1 MYTFQPNLRS
11 ITRIFSAD
19 YAENRRIRKRY
30 NEHFMEINV
39 LAHSGDVSSPGGNAS
54 QPRGTTNR
62 SQTTNQPCSLRCLS
76 LGGIHVST
84 GQWKHVRWPVETFP
98 QASGRQR
105 NVHIL
110 TTEAHKIDSKASV
123 FPTSLARSKEKL
135 TRRFFIFLQ
144 YFCIF

>member
-1 MYTFQPNLRS
+1 MA
-11 ITRIFSAD
+11 TRPHLGATCLPQLETI
-19 YAENRRIRKRY
+19 
-30 NEHFMEINV
+30 
-39 LAHSGDVSSPGGNAS
+39 
-54 QPRGTTNR
+54 NR

-84 GQWKHVRWPVETFP
+84 GQWKHVHWPVETRP

>member
-1 MYTFQPNLRS
+1 MYTFQPKLRS

-19 YAENRRIRKRY
+19 YAENRRIRKRN
-30 NEHFMEINV
+30 NEHFMKINV

-105 NVHIL
+105 NEHRW
-110 TTEAHKIDSKASV
+110 TTEAHKLDSKVSI
-123 FPTSLARSKEKL
+123 FPTSLAWNKEKL
-135 TRRFFIFLQ
+135 TRRSFIFLQ
-144 YFCIF
+144 YFRFF

>member
-30 NEHFMEINV
+30 NEHFMERRTLTWGRRV
-39 LAHSGDVSSPGGNAS
+39 TPKRESVSP
-54 QPRGTTNR
+54 QLETINR
-62 SQTTNQPCSLRCLS
+62 SQTTNQSCSISCRPLASVC
-76 LGGIHVST
+76 VST
-84 GQWKHVRWPVETFP
+84 GLWKHVHWPVETRP